1 MLFKLTSAPR
11 AANVPLFMLGFCVVI
26 SVGAVAAITS
36 EPSLWTVSL
45 VVFAVLV
52 DALVLASVRRI
63 WIDGDELVTRSLFGT
78 KRMKIAK
85 LAIGERIRHSQGHKY
100 YDLYAFDGAEEMD
113 LADAMSAKGSARARA
128 KLEALIPRDDWTPT
142 GVEDPAA
149 LAKDT
154 VARREAKHAADQAE
168 AQRIVDSYYSSGKFR
183 RAGLIIFAI
192 VLVYSVVM
200 VLIINFRGG

>member
-1 MLFKLTSAPR
+1 MIL
-11 AANVPLFMLGFCVVI
+11 
-26 SVGAVAAITS
+26 
-36 EPSLWTVSL
+36 
-45 VVFAVLV
+45 
-52 DALVLASVRRI
+52 
-63 WIDGDELVTRSLFGT
+63 
-78 KRMKIAK
+78 
-85 LAIGERIRHSQGHKY
+85 
-100 YDLYAFDGAEEMD
+100 
-113 LADAMSAKGSARARA
+113 
-128 KLEALIPRDDWTPT
+128 RDDWTPT